1 MKRYLLPTLALAGSL
16 LVIGTV
22 WQAVRY
28 ESLAESA
35 RNVELQ
41 QEDWVE
47 QNRKLAAGIAV
58 LSSRERAATIA
69 ASLGLEKIAA
79 SHRLMIVVPERG
91 RGSGNG

>member
-1 MKRYLLPTLALAGSL
+1 MNRYLLPALALAVSL

-28 ESLAESA
+28 ESLTGSA
-35 RNVELQ
+35 QSIELQ

-58 LSSRERAATIA
+58 LSSRERAAAMA

-79 SHRLMIVVPERG
+79 SRRLMIVVPESG
-91 RGSGNG
+91 RGNDNG